1 MQMKRTLASL
11 TAGAMLA
18 TMAAARGA
26 TPVPTGITI
35 PVALIGS
42 VAADGTKAG
51 DLFHFR
57 TTGDIKAGDL
67 MIPAG
72 TIGEGVVGDATTPA
86 HHLSSSNLSLTPRV
100 LHLASGT
107 DVTVALADG
116 STAKKKSR
124 PRLFPVP
131 FLLGGA
137 LVIGTVGSPAKP
149 ATLADGTMFSVV
161 TASPELRS
169 ARWLLMKT

>member
-1 MQMKRTLASL
+1 MKRTLASL

-42 VAADGTKAG
+42 VATDGTKAG

-57 TTGDIKAGDL
+57 TTDDVRAGDL
-67 MIPAG
+67 LIPAG
-72 TIGEGVVGDATTPA
+72 TIGDGIISDAKTA
-86 HHLSSSNLSLTPRV
+86 EHHLSSSNLSLTPRV

-107 DVTVALADG
+107 DLAVALADG
-116 STAKKKSR
+116 TIVKKKSR
-124 PRLFPVP
+124 PHLFPVP

-137 LVIGTVGSPAKP
+137 LLIGAVGSPAKP
-149 ATLADGTMFSVV
+149 ATLAEGTAFSVV
-161 TASPELRS
+161 TAGP
-169 ARWLLMKT
+169 

>member
-1 MQMKRTLASL
+1 MKRTLASL

-18 TMAAARGA
+18 KMAAARGA

-35 PVALIGS
+35 PVSLIGS
-42 VAADGTKAG
+42 VAADQTKVG

-67 MIPAG
+67 LIPAG
-72 TIGEGVVGDATTPA
+72 TIGDGVISDANTAA
-86 HHLSSSNLSLTPRV
+86 HHRSSSNLSLTPRV

-107 DVTVALADG
+107 DVAVALADD
-116 STAKKKSR
+116 TIVEKKSR

-137 LVIGTVGSPAKP
+137 LLVGAVGSPAKP
-149 ATLADGTMFSVV
+149 AALAEGTIFSVV
-161 TASPELRS
+161 TASP
-169 ARWLLMKT
+169 